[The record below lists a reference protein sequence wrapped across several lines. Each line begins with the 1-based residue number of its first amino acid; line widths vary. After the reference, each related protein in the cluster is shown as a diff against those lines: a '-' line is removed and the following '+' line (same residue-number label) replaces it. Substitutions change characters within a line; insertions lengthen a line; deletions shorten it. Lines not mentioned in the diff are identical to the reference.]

1 MKNIPS
7 LSAKQVIKALSKIGF
22 QEDRQKGSHLIL
34 FNPITQRRTV
44 IPIHPGKAIRKTL
57 LKSIIEKDAGIS
69 IKEFLELL

>member
-1 MKNIPS
+1 MKNLPS
-7 LSAKQVIKALSKIGF
+7 LTAKDVVRVLKTIGF

-44 IPIHPGKAIRKTL
+44 IPIHAGKAIRKTL
-57 LKSIIEKDAGIS
+57 LKSITEKDAGIS